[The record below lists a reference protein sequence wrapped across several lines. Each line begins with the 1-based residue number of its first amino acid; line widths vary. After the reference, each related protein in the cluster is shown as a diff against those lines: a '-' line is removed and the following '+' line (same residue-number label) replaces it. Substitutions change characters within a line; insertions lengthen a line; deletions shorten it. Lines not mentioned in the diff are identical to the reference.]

1 METQK
6 ATEANVQTIAP
17 VETVKVPTV
26 AEVDLEATN
35 IALEA
40 EKAHL
45 IEERDNYKFA
55 YLKKTRKE
63 EFNSEG
69 VDPDETQDEKL
80 RRITREELAN
90 SRIADIAREQD
101 VIIKKALKEN
111 KELKLAQLN
120 RTNIPPASVGT
131 SNEGTPVTSTSI
143 TPEQMAYFKLKNFTD
158 KDIER
163 YKKNLQK
170 GGGR

>member
-1 METQK
+1 METK
-6 ATEANVQTIAP
+6 TAIETNVQAIAP

-26 AEVDLEATN
+26 AEEDLEAKN
-35 IALEA
+35 VALEA

-63 EFNSEG
+63 QLEVNDEG
-69 VDPDETQDEKL
+69 IEETQDEKL

-101 VIIKKALKEN
+101 VIIKKALREN

-120 RTNIPPASVGT
+120 KTKIPPASVGT
-131 SNEGTPVTSTSI
+131 SNESTPVTSTSI
-143 TPEQMAYFKLKNFTD
+143 TPEQMAYFKSKKFTD

>member
-1 METQK
+1 MDKKTAIET
-6 ATEANVQTIAP
+6 NVQVIAP
-17 VETVKVPTV
+17 VETVKVNTV
-26 AEVDLEATN
+26 AEVDLEAAN
-35 IALEA
+35 VALEA

-63 EFNSEG
+63 QLEVNDEG
-69 VDPDETQDEKL
+69 IEETQDDKL

-101 VIIKKALKEN
+101 VIIKKALREN

-120 RTNIPPASVGT
+120 KTNIPPASVGT
-131 SNEGTPVTSTSI
+131 SNEGISVTSTSI
-143 TPEQMAYFKLKNFTD
+143 TPEQMAYFKAKKFTD